1 MTHWL
6 LVHNWQAFKRS
17 PDFQRK
23 LVVNI
28 VFGILVL
35 FMVFQFLLLGIF
47 LNRMI
52 SEDIKPGANPVEVV
66 NSLLIYYFCIEFIL
80 RLVLQKLHAAE
91 GREYLLLPVSRGRI
105 ARFILLKTPVTLVN
119 FFPLLV
125 IVPFFFNGVL
135 ASHSLPASI
144 AWLVTVF
151 SLMMWNTYVANYV
164 KIRLITHPARTIP
177 FVLILAALILLEKAG
192 LVSFTAFS
200 ARLFGSFLDRPLLA
214 ALPLLAAA
222 GALLINYRFLT
233 GHLYLDDIVK
243 EKREKKRGEGLRFLT
258 GMGTI
263 GSLVSLDL
271 RLMLRNKRARMTLWM
286 PFLFIFYGLFFY
298 NLDNDGNGKMES
310 DFMLIFA
317 GTFITGFFIMSYGIS
332 TFCYESNYFSFLLT
346 RQIGIATYLR
356 ARYYFM
362 AAMTTICYLG
372 SLFYVMY
379 GARILLVN
387 TAMFLF
393 NMGFASYLFLFLSTF
408 NKIRFD
414 LGADAFSMQ
423 GKGSNQFTAVIVY
436 ILVLLALYLPVTWLA
451 GSQAAF
457 LALGAIGLAGLVF
470 HPFVLRLLSQQYI
483 KRRYIMSEGFRQQ

>member
-1 MTHWL
+1 MANWL

-35 FMVFQFLLLGIF
+35 FLVFQFLLLGIF

-52 SEDIKPGANPVEVV
+52 SEDISPGADPVEVV
-66 NSLLIYYFCIEFIL
+66 NGIFLYYFCIDFIL
-80 RLVLQKLHAAE
+80 RLILQKLHSVE
-91 GREYLLLPVSRGRI
+91 GRAYLLLPVSRSSI
-105 ARFILLKTPVTLVN
+105 ARFILLKTPVTLMN

-135 ASHSLPASI
+135 ASHPLPASL
-144 AWLVTVF
+144 AWLVTVL

-177 FVLILAALILLEKAG
+177 FVLILAALILLEKSG

-200 ARLFGSFLDRPLLA
+200 ARLFGTVLDSPLPA
-214 ALPLLAAA
+214 AVPLLAAA
-222 GALLINYRFLT
+222 CALFVNYRFLT

-243 EKREKKRGEGLRFLT
+243 EKREKTAGEGLRFLS

-298 NLDNDGNGKMES
+298 NLEHIGSGNTES
-310 DFMLIFA
+310 DFMLVFA
-317 GTFITGFFIMSYGIS
+317 GTFVTGFFIMSYGIS

-346 RQIGIATYLR
+346 RQIGIGTYLKS
-356 ARYYFM
+356 RYYLM
-362 AAMTTICYLG
+362 AAMTTVCYLG
-372 SLFYVMY
+372 SVFYVVY
-379 GARILLVN
+379 GFRILLVN

-393 NMGFASYLFLFLSTF
+393 NIGFASYLFLFLSTF
-408 NKIRFD
+408 NKTRFD

-423 GKGSNQFTAVIVY
+423 GKGSNQFTAVFLY
-436 ILVLLALYLPVTWLA
+436 LLVLLAIYLPVTLLA
-451 GSQAAF
+451 GSRAAF
-457 LALGAIGLAGLVF
+457 VALGAIGLAGILF
-470 HPFVLRLLSQQYI
+470 HPFILRLLSRQFI